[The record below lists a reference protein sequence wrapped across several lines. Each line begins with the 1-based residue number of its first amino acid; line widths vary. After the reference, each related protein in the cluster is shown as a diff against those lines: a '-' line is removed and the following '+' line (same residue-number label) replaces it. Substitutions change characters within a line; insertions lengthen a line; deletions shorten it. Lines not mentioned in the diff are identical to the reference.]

1 MEREHA
7 KAVVTV
13 RAIKK
18 KVKGKDQMNNGFYYS
33 IGALSQIIHDWDDT
47 T

>member
-7 KAVVTV
+7 KVLVTV
-13 RAIKK
+13 RAIK